1 MRRSA
6 LLALVPAI
14 SMVMYSQSA
23 QAVTPF
29 TVSDIKFN
37 GLVRLTPDSLYP
49 NVSINA
55 GDVAND
61 TVIASSI
68 KALYETGNFSDI
80 QARQS
85 GSVLVFDVVERPII
99 ANVEFEGNKLIPK
112 EALTDGLKRI
122 GIAEGKP
129 LKQATLEQLK
139 SELKQQYNSQG
150 YYNSDIVVE
159 EKQLDNNRVALKFK
173 FTEGKPARVVDIKIV
188 GNQHFSDS
196 DIKDAMNIK
205 ETSWVNIISKS
216 DRYAKEKLAASLEN
230 VTAMYQNAG
239 YVNFAVN
246 DAILNISPEKD
257 KVFIELSVTE
267 GERYKFGQVNFLGNP
282 NMDEA
287 KLRKEVT
294 VKSGTQYSQRQI
306 TESVQNLSSLYGNDG
321 YYFAQIRPV
330 PHINE
335 DSKTVDMDFFID
347 PARPVYVRRINFSG
361 NTKTQDVV
369 LRREMRQLEGAL
381 ASNEKI
387 DLSRIRLMRTGF
399 FKTVNVDVKP
409 VPNTPDQVD
418 INVAVEEQPSGNS
431 TIAAGYSQS
440 GGLTFQAGLSQS
452 NFLGTGNKVDL
463 QFSRSETLDSYRVGY
478 VNPYFTP
485 DGVSQGTNLYYRKT
499 KYDAKN
505 INNYVTDSY
514 GGTHSYSYPIDET
527 KSLSAGINLDHTTI
541 KAGRSLAISN
551 LQYLLDSDKLKIT
564 QRSTDKDA
572 VTGQYIDNSYKAGFN
587 TASLNLGWNMSD
599 LDRGRFPTKGQSH
612 SVDLNLAFGDTTYQ
626 KLVYEGNYYHPLWK
640 GTVLR
645 GYTKLGYGNDLPFWE
660 NFFAGGYGSVRGYEN
675 GTLGPKS
682 SRRYYANSVQDTKGN
697 YLDLY
702 PEDVG
707 GNALAQVGTELILP
721 MPFKGDW
728 ASQIRPV
735 LFLEGAQVFD
745 TEGLD
750 KKKLTGTN
758 YNLLQGKDND
768 MRFSVGAGFT
778 WITPIGP
785 ISLSY
790 AKPLNDKTG
799 DEIDNVQFEIGR
811 VF

>member
-6 LLALVPAI
+6 LLALVPAVSI
-14 SMVMYSQSA
+14 ALYSQVA
-23 QAVTPF
+23 LAATPF

-37 GLVRLTPDSLYP
+37 GLVRLSADGLYP
-49 NVSINA
+49 NVAVSA
-55 GDVAND
+55 GETATD
-61 TVIASSI
+61 TAIASSI
-68 KALYETGNFSDI
+68 KALYDTGNFSDI
-80 QARQS
+80 QARQA
-85 GSVLVFDVVERPII
+85 GSTLVFDVVERPII
-99 ANVEFEGNKLIPK
+99 ASVELDGNKVIPK

-122 GIAEGKP
+122 GISEGQP
-129 LKQATLEQLK
+129 LKQATLEQLQN
-139 SELKQQYNSQG
+139 ELKQQYNQQG
-150 YYNSDIVVE
+150 YYNSDVVVE
-159 EKQLDNNRVALKFK
+159 KKSLDNNRVALKFK
-173 FTEGKPARVVDIKIV
+173 FTEGKAARVVDIKIA
-188 GNQHFSDS
+188 GNQHFSDQ

-205 ETSWVNIISKS
+205 ETSWVNVISKS

-239 YVNFAVN
+239 YVNFAIN
-246 DAILNISPEKD
+246 NAILNISPEKD
-257 KVFIELSVTE
+257 KVYIELSVTE
-267 GERYKFGQVNFLGNP
+267 GDRYKFGQVNFLGNP

-287 KLRKEVT
+287 KLRKEIT
-294 VKSGTQYSQRQI
+294 LKMGNQYSQKQI
-306 TESVQNLSSLYGNDG
+306 TQSVQNLTSLYGNDG

-335 DSKTVDMDFFID
+335 DTKTVDMDFFID
-347 PARPVYVRRINFSG
+347 PARPVYVRRINFTG
-361 NTKTQDVV
+361 NTKTEDMV

-387 DLSRIRLMRTGF
+387 ELSRVRLMRTGY

-409 VPNTPDQVD
+409 VTTTPDQVD
-418 INVAVEEQPSGNS
+418 INIAVEEQPSGNS

-452 NFLGTGNKVDL
+452 NFLGTGNRVDL

-478 VNPYFTP
+478 VNPYFTA

-499 KYDAKN
+499 KYDSKN
-505 INNYVTDSY
+505 ISNYVTDSY
-514 GGTHSYSYPIDET
+514 GGTVSFSYPVDET
-527 KSLSAGINLDHTTI
+527 KSLSAGLNLDRTTI
-541 KAGRSLAISN
+541 KAGRNLAISN
-551 LQYLLDSDKLKIT
+551 LQYLLDSDKLKT
-564 QRSTDKDA
+564 TKRSEDKDKF
-572 VTGQYIDNSYKAGFN
+572 GNDIDNSYKAGFN

-599 LDRGRFPTKGQSH
+599 LDRGTFPTEGQSH
-612 SVDLNLAFGDTTYQ
+612 SVDLNLAFGDATYQ

-660 NFFAGGYGSVRGYEN
+660 NFFAGGYGSVRGYDN

-682 SRRYYANSVQDTKGN
+682 SRRYLADYNPDP
-697 YLDLY
+697 Y

-745 TEGLD
+745 TKGLD
-750 KKKLTGTN
+750 KEKLNNAN
-758 YNLLQGKDND
+758 YPLLVNKDNE

-790 AKPLNDKTG
+790 GYPINKKDGDK
-799 DEIDNVQFEIGR
+799 IDNVQFEIGR
-811 VF
+811 MF